1 MRRTATLIRFAA
13 FFLLVAAT
21 GACHGEVDY
30 LLVEKLGGDT
40 TAFTSNRNA
49 FSQSA
54 RNLSIQEHRDFE
66 VGDSF
71 FNQNWVTAP
80 ASTTARDGLGPTF
93 NATACSSCHTLDG
106 RARPPR
112 NPVDPTR
119 GLLFRFS
126 IPGED
131 EHGGPLPDPVYGGQ
145 LQDRAILGV
154 LREGSFVLRY
164 DTIVGQYADGTEY
177 TLIDPVYTFENL
189 EYGEYGPLSPDIMI
203 SPRIAPAVFGMGL
216 LEAIPE
222 ESILANADSDDE
234 DGDGISGRPNM
245 VWDVRAGETRLGR
258 FGWKANVPTI
268 EQQVAGAFIG
278 DIGIT
283 SSLFPDENCPSVQ
296 ETCAA
301 AHSGGTPEV
310 SDDILARI
318 VFYNSTLAVPAM
330 RGVDVAEDRLDPAV
344 RDGAKVFLQAGCQA
358 CHIPRHET
366 GEHEIA
372 ALSNQ
377 MIFPYT
383 DLLLH
388 DMGEGLADNRP
399 DFEASGSEWRTPP
412 LWGLGLV
419 EVVNHHTRFLH
430 DGRARSIEDAILWH
444 GGEGTAAREAFR
456 NMTAEERSLLLK
468 FLKSL

>member
-1 MRRTATLIRFAA
+1 
-13 FFLLVAAT
+13 
-21 GACHGEVDY
+21 
-30 LLVEKLGGDT
+30 
-40 TAFTSNRNA
+40 
-49 FSQSA
+49 
-54 RNLSIQEHRDFE
+54 
-66 VGDSF
+66 
-71 FNQNWVTAP
+71 
-80 ASTTARDGLGPTF
+80 
-93 NATACSSCHTLDG
+93 
-106 RARPPR
+106 
-112 NPVDPTR
+112 
-119 GLLFRFS
+119 
-126 IPGED
+126 
-131 EHGGPLPDPVYGGQ
+131 
-145 LQDRAILGV
+145 
-154 LREGSFVLRY
+154 
-164 DTIVGQYADGTEY
+164 VGQYADGTEY